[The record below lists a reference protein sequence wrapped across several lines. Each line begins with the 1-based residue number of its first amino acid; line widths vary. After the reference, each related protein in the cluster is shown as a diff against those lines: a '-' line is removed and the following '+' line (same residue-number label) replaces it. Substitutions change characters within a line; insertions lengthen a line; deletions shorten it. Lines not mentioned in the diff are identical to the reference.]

1 MRERSPEASPTSNP
15 GIRAEIG
22 FNLQISNQTQVQF
35 AFGQFA
41 SSTQNASNAKL
52 KPVSPGH
59 PAVKSPIS
67 VQDDYRIEADEPV
80 QTDKPIGKI
89 ELVAKTELIEERDV
103 GRAIATSST
112 SSHPSIHTV
121 EEIQVTPVKTKT
133 IATGEPD
140 KPIYNFDGSFEWKIA
155 PTVILNTWGGLTIN
169 PLSPDSP
176 ILALVYLGFPDPLD
190 QEGGLVFLASQ
201 PVRSGGGRR

>member
-103 GRAIATSST
+103 GRAIALPALLAIRLFILSKRFKLLLSKQRLSLQVSLTN
-112 SSHPSIHTV
+112 PSITLMV
-121 EEIQVTPVKTKT
+121 PLNGKS
-133 IATGEPD
+133 PL
-140 KPIYNFDGSFEWKIA
+140 PSFS
-155 PTVILNTWGGLTIN
+155 ILG
-169 PLSPDSP
+169 
-176 ILALVYLGFPDPLD
+176 A
-190 QEGGLVFLASQ
+190 A
-201 PVRSGGGRR
+201 